1 MKIHSFLAVLILIV
15 FFSCKKSTEPNKLL
29 GTWNAKTFRI
39 KKTDING
46 IVVSDTT
53 FIKTGSLTLNS
64 DGGAISSINP
74 NDSIFYISGN
84 YNGKYR
90 ERSYDNGVTQ
100 RLEIASDGI
109 SFYSM
114 RIITIDDHNLLLEN
128 ITPSNY
134 INAKHYI
141 YTLNR

>member
-1 MKIHSFLAVLILIV
+1 MKIYFFLTLILSFA
-15 FFSCKKSTEPNKLL
+15 FFSCKKSTETNKIL
-29 GTWNAKTFRI
+29 GTWNSKTFRL

-53 FIKTGSLTLNS
+53 YIKTGSLTLNS
-64 DGGAISSINP
+64 DGTAISTISP

-84 YNGKYR
+84 YNGKFR

-100 RLEIASDGI
+100 RLEISSDGI
-109 SFYSM
+109 SYYSM
-114 RIITIDDHNLLLEN
+114 LIVTIDANNLILEN

-134 INAKHYI
+134 ILARHFI
-141 YTLNR
+141 YTFTR